1 MSAVPMK
8 PEYGPTLG
16 RLLAPRW
23 TSTSRIVRAALMAT
37 GMGIVV
43 LAVAIAL
50 TLEKAHYSHG
60 QGFPFSFSYRDLHRT
75 APDPGGYVKVQSTG
89 ADGALKYSYA
99 VDPLEL
105 PAYRGSL
112 SGELPIYAAGY
123 IDELGR
129 RYSDF
134 VLRGESRTRVNKV
147 PGYEVLYTAQ
157 VGGRPMYGRNVLLLP
172 EQPGVRRGVKIEML
186 ASTTANSQIKAPMEV
201 ASAGPLVNPL
211 KTFSFG

>member
-1 MSAVPMK
+1 MK

-23 TSTSRIVRAALMAT
+23 NSTSRLVRAGVVAL

-43 LAVAIAL
+43 LAVAVAL
-50 TLEKAHYSHG
+50 TLEKAHYSHA
-60 QGFPFSFSYRDLHRT
+60 QGFPFSFSYRDLYRT

-89 ADGALKYSYA
+89 TGGTLKYSYA

-105 PAYRGSL
+105 PPYVGAL

-123 IDELGR
+123 IDELEG

-147 PGYEVLYTAQ
+147 PGYEVLYTAEVQ
-157 VGGRPMYGRNVLLLP
+157 GRQMYGRNVLLLP
-172 EQPGVRRGVKIEML
+172 ERPGVRRGVKIEML
-186 ASTTANSQIKAPMEV
+186 ASTTANSQIKSPMEV

>member
-1 MSAVPMK
+1 MK

-16 RLLAPRW
+16 RLLAPHW
-23 TSTSRIVRAALMAT
+23 NSASRLVRAGVVAL

-43 LAVAIAL
+43 LAVAVAL
-50 TLEKAHYSHG
+50 TLEKAHYSHA
-60 QGFPFSFSYRDLHRT
+60 QGFPFSFSYRDLYRA
-75 APDPGGYVKVQSTG
+75 APDPGGYVKVQGRG
-89 ADGALKYSYA
+89 ADGALDYTYA

-105 PAYRGSL
+105 PPYTGEL

-123 IDELGR
+123 IDELEG

-147 PGYEVLYTAQ
+147 PGYEVLYTAR
-157 VGGRPMYGRNVLLLP
+157 VRGRQMYGRNVLLLP
-172 EQPGVRRGVKIEML
+172 ERPGIRRGVKIEML
-186 ASTTANSQIKAPMEV
+186 ASTTANSHIKSPMEV

>member
-1 MSAVPMK
+1 MK

-23 TSTSRIVRAALMAT
+23 ESTSRIVRA
-37 GMGIVV
+37 GVVVVGVGVVV
-43 LAVAIAL
+43 LAVAVAL

-60 QGFPFSFSYRDLHRT
+60 QSFPFSFSYRDLYRT
-75 APDPGGYVKVQSTG
+75 APDPGGYVKVQSAG
-89 ADGALKYSYA
+89 ADGALRYSFA

-105 PAYRGSL
+105 PPYTGSL

-123 IDELGR
+123 IDELKG

-147 PGYEVLYTAQ
+147 PGYEVLYTAR
-157 VGGRPMYGRNVLLLP
+157 VRGRQMYGRNVLLLP
-172 EQPGVRRGVKIEML
+172 EQPGVRRGVRIEML
-186 ASTTANSQIKAPMEV
+186 ASTTANSQIDSPMEV

>member
-1 MSAVPMK
+1 MK

-23 TSTSRIVRAALMAT
+23 RSTSGLIRAA
-37 GMGIVV
+37 VV
-43 LAVAIAL
+43 LAGVGVLVLAIAVAL

-60 QGFPFSFSYRDLHRT
+60 QGFPFSFSYRDLYRT
-75 APDPGGYVKVQSTG
+75 SPDPGGYVKVQSRG
-89 ADGALKYSYA
+89 SGGALDYSYA
-99 VDPLEL
+99 VQPLEL
-105 PAYRGSL
+105 PHYAGAL
-112 SGELPIYAAGY
+112 SGELPIYAARY
-123 IDELGR
+123 IDELEG

-157 VGGRPMYGRNVLLLP
+157 VHGREMYGRNVLLLP

-186 ASTTANSQIKAPMEV
+186 ASTTVNSQIKSPMEV

-211 KTFSFG
+211 KTFAFG

>member
-1 MSAVPMK
+1 MK

-16 RLLAPRW
+16 RLWAPRW
-23 TSTSRIVRAALMAT
+23 RATSRLVRAAVVAA
-37 GMGIVV
+37 GVSIVV
-43 LAVAIAL
+43 LAVAVAL

-60 QGFPFSFSYRDLHRT
+60 QGFPFSFSYRDLYRT
-75 APDPGGYVKVQSTG
+75 EPDPGGYVKVKSTG
-89 ADGALKYSYA
+89 TDGTLKYSYA

-105 PAYRGSL
+105 PSYSGSL
-112 SGELPIYAAGY
+112 SGELPVFTDGY
-123 IDELGR
+123 IDELEH
-129 RYSDF
+129 RYRDF

-147 PGYEVLYTAQ
+147 AGYEVLYTAEVQ
-157 VGGRPMYGRNVLLLP
+157 GRQMYGRNVLLLP

-186 ASTTANSQIKAPMEV
+186 ASTSANSQIKSPMEV